1 MLHTLLSHTTYPRQQ
16 IATRLKHF
24 GQLIRKYSYA
34 YVSENQENLIVDIGK
49 QKEVFP
55 LVWLRDNCKCPS
67 CFHENSTSRIINWID
82 FNVSPK
88 VESVQ
93 TTNDMNL
100 ILQWDDN
107 HVSRFSID
115 WLKER
120 SFREEAQKKY
130 LAETYRPTR
139 IPWSDDTF
147 ESVKKTYEYEDIMKN
162 DSILYNWLFDLARY
176 GMVFIKNAP
185 IDKHTA
191 ARVAKRVAFVRKTHY
206 AEEFEVK
213 SIPGT
218 TNVAYLSGMLQHH
231 TDLPYYEYM
240 PGIILLHC
248 LVQADVERGG
258 DSLLCDGLYH
268 AEKLRKE
275 NKEAFDILSSVE
287 VNWLDVG
294 NEHGEKYHSIFRCP
308 VIRLHGNGNVDKI
321 HYSVPQRD
329 SHFTVHLKDVKPWY
343 EAMKLFVNSITK
355 GTTKFRL
362 SEGEL
367 MVFDNVRLLHGRLS
381 YKDSE
386 EQKRHLIGV
395 YMDWDD
401 VFSKLRVLT
410 PHN

>member
-1 MLHTLLSHTTYPRQQ
+1 MLHTLLSHTMYPRQQ
-16 IATRLKHF
+16 IAARLKQF
-24 GQLIRKYSYA
+24 GQLIRKCSYA
-34 YVSENQENLIVDIGK
+34 YVSENQENLIVDLGK

-67 CFHENSTSRIINWID
+67 CFHENSTSRIINWSD

-93 TTNDMNL
+93 TTTNMNL

-120 SFREEAQKKY
+120 SFGEEAQKKY
-130 LAETYRPTR
+130 LAEVYRPTR
-139 IPWSDDTF
+139 ITWSDDTF

-162 DSILYNWLFDLARY
+162 DSILYKWLFDLAQY
-176 GMVFIKNAP
+176 GMVFIKNTP
-185 IDKHTA
+185 IDKRTA
-191 ARVAKRVAFVRKTHY
+191 VRVAERVAFVRKTHY
-206 AEEFEVK
+206 GEEFEIK
-213 SIPGT
+213 NNPGT
-218 TNVAYLSGMLQHH
+218 TNVAYLSGMLQLHS
-231 TDLPYYEYM
+231 DLPYYEYM
-240 PGIILLHC
+240 PGITMLHC

-258 DSLLCDGLYH
+258 ESLLCDGLYH

-287 VNWLDVG
+287 VNWLDIG

-308 VIRLHGNGNVDKI
+308 VIRLHPHGNVDKI

-329 SHFTVHLKDVKPWY
+329 SHFTVHLKNVKPWY
-343 EAMKLFVNSITK
+343 EAMKLFVNSITM
-355 GTTKFRL
+355 GATKFKL

-367 MVFDNVRLLHGRLS
+367 MAFDNVRLLHGRLP

-386 EQKRHLIGV
+386 EKKRHLIGL